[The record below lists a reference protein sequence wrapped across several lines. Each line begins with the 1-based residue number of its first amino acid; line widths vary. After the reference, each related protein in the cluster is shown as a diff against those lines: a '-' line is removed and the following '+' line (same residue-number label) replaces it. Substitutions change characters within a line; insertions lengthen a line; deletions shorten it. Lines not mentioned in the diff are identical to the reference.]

1 MRGDGSLPRRN
12 PGKPQ
17 PQTCGMQ
24 EMQST
29 AAVAPIELGRGPT
42 ELEIFLEPTCPFSK
56 RAFDKLPQLLS
67 AVGQDRLTVKIRF
80 VSQPWHLFSGI
91 VTRSILAASATPG
104 GTEAALKAMAA
115 VFEHREDFEF
125 ENHSSGP
132 NMHRTPS
139 DIIADISRLTGI
151 ELAHAFRLKSVDTA
165 LRWHT
170 KYTRQNG
177 IHVSPTFMIDG
188 LVEPAMSSG
197 QSVEEWA
204 KLLSPHIRSD

>member
-1 MRGDGSLPRRN
+1 
-12 PGKPQ
+12 
-17 PQTCGMQ
+17 
-24 EMQST
+24 MQST
-29 AAVAPIELGRGPT
+29 TALAPIELGHGRT

-56 RAFDKLPQLLS
+56 RAFDKLPQLVA
-67 AVGQDRLTVKIRF
+67 AVGPDKLTVKIRF

-91 VTRSILAASATPG
+91 VTRSILAASATKG

-125 ENHSSGP
+125 ESHHSGP

-139 DIIADISRLTGI
+139 DIIADIARLTGV
-151 ELAHAFRLKSVDTA
+151 ELADAFKLKSVDMA

-177 IHVSPTFMIDG
+177 IHVSPTFMING

-197 QSVEEWA
+197 QDVQEWS
-204 KLLSPHIRSD
+204 KLLSPHVGASGSA

>member
-1 MRGDGSLPRRN
+1 
-12 PGKPQ
+12 
-17 PQTCGMQ
+17 
-24 EMQST
+24 MQST
-29 AAVAPIELGRGPT
+29 TALAPIELGHGPT

-56 RAFDKLPQLLS
+56 RAFEKLPQLVA
-67 AVGQDRLTVKIRF
+67 AVGPDKLTVKIRF

-91 VTRSILAASATPG
+91 VTRSILATSATKG

-139 DIIADISRLTGI
+139 DIIADISRLTGV
-151 ELAHAFRLKSVDTA
+151 ELSDAFKLKSVDTA

-177 IHVSPTFMIDG
+177 IHVSPTFMING

-197 QSVEEWA
+197 QDVQEWA
-204 KLLSPHIRSD
+204 KLLAPPVGPSGSA

>member
-1 MRGDGSLPRRN
+1 
-12 PGKPQ
+12 
-17 PQTCGMQ
+17 
-24 EMQST
+24 MQST
-29 AAVAPIELGRGPT
+29 PAVAPIELGRGPT

-56 RAFDKLPQLLS
+56 RAFDKLAGLVS
-67 AVGQDRLTVKIRF
+67 AVGSDKLTVKIRF

-91 VTRSILAASATPG
+91 VTRTILAASATKG
-104 GTEAALKAMAA
+104 GTEAALKAMTA

-125 ENHSSGP
+125 ENHSSGQ
-132 NMHRTPS
+132 NMHRTPT

-151 ELAHAFRLKSVDTA
+151 ELSDAFKLKSVDTS

-177 IHVSPTFMIDG
+177 IHVSPTFMING

-197 QSVEEWA
+197 QSIEEWTQLLQPHVLHA
-204 KLLSPHIRSD
+204 KH

>member
-1 MRGDGSLPRRN
+1 
-12 PGKPQ
+12 
-17 PQTCGMQ
+17 MQ
-24 EMQST
+24 NT
-29 AAVAPIELGRGPT
+29 TVLAPIELGQGCT
-42 ELEIFLEPTCPFSK
+42 SLEVFLEPTCPFSK
-56 RAFDKLPQLLS
+56 RAFEKLPQIVA
-67 AVGQDRLTVKIRF
+67 AVGPDKLTVKIRF

-91 VTRSILAASATPG
+91 VTRSILAASATKR

-139 DIIADISRLTGI
+139 DIIAEISRLTGVEI
-151 ELAHAFRLKSVDTA
+151 SDAFKLKSVDTA

-177 IHVSPTFMIDG
+177 IHVSPTFMING
-188 LVEPAMSSG
+188 LIEPAMSSG
-197 QSVEEWA
+197 QDVEEWA
-204 KLLSPHIRSD
+204 KLLSPHVGSSVSA